1 MTSLI
6 LAAALAASTTGTIE
20 TPVDAVIEDINREP
34 PSAPRNGRAGRILG
48 VGSPGRRGPAVRDTD
63 RGVPSGTVLELS
75 TSTHRVDPARPRLRP
90 QEDQSR

>member
-6 LAAALAASTTGTIE
+6 LAAVLAASTTGPVEAPAE
-20 TPVDAVIEDINREP
+20 TVIEDINREP

-48 VGSPGRRGPAVRDTD
+48 VGSPGRRGPAVRNTE

-75 TSTHRVDPARPRLRP
+75 TSTYRL
-90 QEDQSR
+90 DQSR